1 MTKYNISF
9 NTQSNIQKHAFS
21 VGRPDREKLNG
32 HVGKVI
38 WFTGLSGSGKSTLA
52 DALEAK
58 LHSMGYHTYILDG
71 DNVRHGLSQDL
82 GFSDSDRR
90 ENIRRIAEVAKLML
104 DAGVVVMTAFISPFR
119 EERQLAKTLI
129 GVDNF
134 IEVYVSTPIEV
145 CEQRDP
151 KGIYKKARSGM
162 IKNMT
167 GIDSPYEAPNDPAVT
182 LNTKDC
188 SIAENV
194 EKTILVAFNSR

>member
-1 MTKYNISF
+1 MTNSNPSPDNQK
-9 NTQSNIQKHAFS
+9 NIQKHAFS
-21 VGRPDREKLNG
+21 VGRRDREKLNG

-119 EERQLAKTLI
+119 EERQLAKNLI
-129 GVDNF
+129 GADNF
-134 IEVYVSTPIEV
+134 IEVYVSTPIEI

-167 GIDSPYEAPNDPAVT
+167 GIDSPYEAPIAPAIT

-188 SIAENV
+188 SVAENV
-194 EKTILVAFNSR
+194 DKTISVVFNNT

>member
-1 MTKYNISF
+1 MTNQ
-9 NTQSNIQKHAFS
+9 NTSLVAEKNIQKHAFS
-21 VGRPDREKLNG
+21 INRQDREKLNG
-32 HVGKVI
+32 HAGKVI

-58 LHSMGYHTYILDG
+58 LYSMGYHTYILDG

-82 GFSDSDRR
+82 GFTDSDRR
-90 ENIRRIAEVAKLML
+90 ENIRRISEVAKLML

-119 EERQLAKTLI
+119 EERQLAKDLI
-129 GVDNF
+129 GAENF
-134 IEVYVSTPIEV
+134 VEVYVNTPIEV

-151 KGIYKKARSGM
+151 KGIYKKARSGL

-167 GIDSPYEAPNDPAVT
+167 GIDSPYEAPIAPAVT

-194 EKTILVAFNSR
+194 DMAISIAFNQI